1 MDRTQ
6 ISRPLGVDH
15 GLLGPTSDND
25 IWKRIF
31 TNRTLVLAKEASSL
45 EGTSCLEASRALAEE
60 RKGVGHGV
68 ERYHLSNLN
77 ST

>member
-1 MDRTQ
+1 MSVELTDDWLEWLLEER
-6 ISRPLGVDH
+6 RVD
-15 GLLGPTSDND
+15 SDND